1 MIAYAIIFL
10 CVIPYFRV
18 KIILEVRNMGER
30 TSRVI
35 FDGEKARIKLL
46 KFDTCEAVRIGAAAA
61 LHFKGKIGVMAD
73 DRSLAG
79 AKSAVLSGVVKTDV
93 QAFDL
98 GMGFGALLSYSIR
111 KKGLDGGIML
121 NLRDGTCG
129 IYFYDRYGLKVSF
142 ESYNE
147 LKKLHGMLPDGVLA
161 ADIPA
166 DNTSRC
172 DVSDYVNDVA
182 TADLSGLS
190 LHFDSANTYM
200 SACAK
205 EIFEKCGAKLLSESS
220 LGHTTLC
227 ADREGHFLWGK
238 DEKMCPIT
246 KNELSALLI
255 KIASEK
261 GADKMAYSYLYP
273 TFCDSLC
280 ELYGIEYYKV
290 YDIADKDDSSARKCV
305 AQNAVHFDALLAAVQ
320 ICAYLKEK
328 NIGLK
333 EAKGHIPCTVTR
345 VQNIWIPSSRKD
357 YVIRRLSGRIGSA
370 ARVRVLPCVTGGL
383 RLMVEAYDEESA
395 DELCCFYKKEIY
407 RLAENAD
414 E

>member
-1 MIAYAIIFL
+1 MQVFFMCNSL
-10 CVIPYFRV
+10 FWG
-18 KIILEVRNMGER
+18 KTNLEVRIMGER

-46 KFDTCEAVRIGAAAA
+46 KFDACEAVRIGAAAA
-61 LHFKGKIGVMAD
+61 LHFKGNIGVMAD
-73 DRSLAG
+73 ERSLAA
-79 AKSAVLSGVVKTDV
+79 AKSAIISGITKTDA
-93 QAFDL
+93 QALDL
-98 GMGFGALLSYSIR
+98 GMGFGALLSHCIR
-111 KKGLDGGIML
+111 KNKLDGGIML

-161 ADIPA
+161 ADIPTENA
-166 DNTSRC
+166 VRC
-172 DVSDYVNDVA
+172 DVSEYTDDIA
-182 TADLSGLS
+182 SFDLSGIS
-190 LHFDSANTYM
+190 LHFDCANIYL

-205 EIFEKCGAKLLSESS
+205 EVFERCGAKLLSAPA
-220 LGHTTLC
+220 LGHITLC
-227 ADREGHFLWGK
+227 ADREGHCLWGK
-238 DEKMCPIT
+238 DEKMRPIT
-246 KNELSALLI
+246 KNELGALLI
-255 KIASEK
+255 RTAAEN
-261 GADKMAYSYLYP
+261 GVNKMAYSYLYP

-280 ELYGIEYYKV
+280 DLYGIEYSKV
-290 YDIADKDDSSARKCV
+290 YDIAHADDTYARKC
-305 AQNAVHFDALLAAVQ
+305 AAENALHFDAIMAAVQ
-320 ICAYLKEK
+320 ICGYLKEK
-328 NIGLK
+328 NIELL
-333 EAKGHIPCTVTR
+333 EAKENIPCGVTK

-395 DELCCFYKKEIY
+395 DELCCFYKNEIY

>member
-1 MIAYAIIFL
+1 
-10 CVIPYFRV
+10 
-18 KIILEVRNMGER
+18 MGER

-79 AKSAVLSGVVKTDV
+79 AKSAVLSGIIKADS
-93 QAFDL
+93 QALDF
-98 GMGFGALLSYSIR
+98 GMGFGALLSYCIR
-111 KKGLDGGIML
+111 KNNLDGGIML

-161 ADIPA
+161 AHIPA
-166 DNTSRC
+166 ENASRC
-172 DVSDYVNDVA
+172 DTSDYAKEVA
-182 TADLSGLS
+182 VPDLSGMS
-190 LHFDSANTYM
+190 LHFECGNIYV

-205 EIFEKCGAKLLSESS
+205 EIFEKCGAELLQQPTPE
-220 LGHTTLC
+220 HITLC
-227 ADREGHFLWGK
+227 SDREGHFLWGK
-238 DEKMCPIT
+238 DEKSCPVT
-246 KNELSALLI
+246 KNEMSALLI
-255 KIASEK
+255 KTASEN
-261 GADKMAYSYLYP
+261 GTDKIAYSYLCP

-280 ELYGIEYYKV
+280 EIYGIEYSKV
-290 YDIADKDDSSARKCV
+290 YDIAGEDDACARKCV
-305 AQNAVHFDALLAAVQ
+305 ADNTVCFDALLAAVQ
-320 ICAYLKEK
+320 ICGYLKEK
-328 NIGLK
+328 NIRLAQAK
-333 EAKGHIPCTVTR
+333 ENIPCGVTK

-395 DELCCFYKKEIY
+395 DELCYFYKNEIY